1 MELRVT
7 CAIVQHTY
15 PRDQPNGL
23 PDDNHN
29 TTYVADVLDLRHPY
43 DMPLVENRP
52 SVKMHDSATL
62 KVSGKAYIWLWK
74 KAMKRLYK
82 HQSITI
88 QGWKYCSHF
97 SICFLLYIRIFTFLL
112 TMLTK

>member
-62 KVSGKAYIWLWK
+62 KVS
-74 KAMKRLYK
+74 
-82 HQSITI
+82 
-88 QGWKYCSHF
+88 
-97 SICFLLYIRIFTFLL
+97 
-112 TMLTK
+112 